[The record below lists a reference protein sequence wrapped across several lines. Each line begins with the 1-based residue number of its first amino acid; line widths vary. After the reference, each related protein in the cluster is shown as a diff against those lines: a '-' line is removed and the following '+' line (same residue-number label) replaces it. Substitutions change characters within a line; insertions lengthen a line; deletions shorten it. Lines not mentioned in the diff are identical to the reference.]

1 MRFLKP
7 GSFASEFLD
16 GGRDFLGARFVRPVA
31 KSDVRA
37 FLGEALR
44 DGEAD
49 TLAASSDG
57 YDFSCQTIAHDSLLA
72 ILC

>member
-1 MRFLKP
+1 MLCQVV
-7 GSFASEFLD
+7 ASHP
-16 GGRDFLGARFVRPVA
+16 RPE
-31 KSDVRA
+31 RR
-37 FLGEALR
+37 EQLR